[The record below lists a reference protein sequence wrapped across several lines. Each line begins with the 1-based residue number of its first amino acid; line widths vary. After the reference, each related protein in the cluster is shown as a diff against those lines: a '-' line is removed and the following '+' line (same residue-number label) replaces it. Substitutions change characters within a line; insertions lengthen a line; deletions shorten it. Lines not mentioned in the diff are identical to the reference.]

1 MRPTVTPP
9 FLHIRAFVVC
19 LALLGAGSAQAD
31 DYKPI
36 PGLSSKDRAVL
47 AASMATQGQC
57 KNAMV
62 EVTEAMKDL
71 HDDEMLIRI
80 KGTCETEMGQPEGK
94 ETIMKW
100 LKLAPQTHP
109 ERGKMLALLAKTQAA
124 SEIPI
129 EWVHV
134 PAGEFIMGAADTDV
148 QATPDEKP
156 PHKVSLDEFLI
167 GKYEVTNAQYHAFVK
182 AIGHRLP
189 ENCCDPRYNLW
200 NGDAMKANVEEL
212 PVINVSWDDA
222 VAFCKWSGGRLPT
235 EAEWEKAARGTDGRL
250 YPWGNE
256 PPSGN
261 RANYSFDPVSMWEG
275 PASIAKKNQYKFGRS
290 PYLVYEMAGN
300 VWEWVQDWYGAD
312 YYKTSP
318 AKNPTGPDQG
328 EARIIRGASWRN
340 TADMLR
346 SSNRN
351 KHAPTERRVYVG
363 IRCAKDV
370 K

>member
-1 MRPTVTPP
+1 MNPIVTPP
-9 FLHIRAFVVC
+9 PLPACAFAIC
-19 LALLGAGSAQAD
+19 LVLIGAGGAQAEG
-31 DYKPI
+31 YSPI
-36 PGLSSKDRAVL
+36 PGLSAKDRVVL
-47 AASMATQGQC
+47 AESMANQGQC
-57 KNAMV
+57 HNAIV
-62 EVTEAMKDL
+62 EISEAMKEL
-71 HDDEMLIRI
+71 HEDEMLIRI
-80 KGTCETEMGQPEGK
+80 KGRCETEMGRPEGK
-94 ETIMKW
+94 ETVMKW
-100 LKLAPQTHP
+100 LKMAPPTHP

-124 SEIPI
+124 KEIPI
-129 EWVHV
+129 EWVPV
-134 PAGEFIMGAADTDV
+134 SAGEFIMGAADTDA

-156 PHKVSLDEFLI
+156 QHKVTLDAFLI

-182 AIGHRLP
+182 ATNHRLP
-189 ENCCDPRYNLW
+189 ENCCDPKYNLW
-200 NGDAMKANVEEL
+200 NGSAMMDRVEEL

-222 VAFCKWSGGRLPT
+222 VAFCKWNGGRLPT

-275 PASIAKKNQYKFGRS
+275 PASIAKKNQYQFGRS
-290 PYLVYEMAGN
+290 PYAIYEMAGN
-300 VWEWVQDWYGAD
+300 VWEWVQDWYDAD
-312 YYKTSP
+312 YYKASP
-318 AKNPTGPDQG
+318 ATNPKGPEKG

-351 KHAPTERRVYVG
+351 KHAPTERRVYIG
-363 IRCAKDV
+363 IRCAKDA